1 MFKRK
6 KHSTFE
12 AHIPLTKLF
21 KKADSATKASYIIMG
36 AANIAN
42 KQYLK
47 GFIFLLLEIS
57 WVAWL
62 FTTGLKAY
70 HNMITLGTHAQGLV
84 YDKKLGISVLKA
96 GDNSMLLLLWGM
108 LAVIITVLFI
118 LLYRANLGSARK
130 IWELKQDGETLPT
143 LKQDLASLLDEK
155 MHVTLMAIP
164 MTGVLFFTI
173 LPLIYMIAIAFTSYD
188 HNHLPPKNLFSW
200 VGFANFGNVISGQMA
215 NTFFPVLAWTLIWA
229 VAATV
234 TSFFFGVILAMMIN
248 AKGIKGKKVFRTIFI
263 LTMAIPAFISL
274 LIMNNM
280 FADGG
285 LVNTLLINSGLIKT
299 SLPFF
304 TNPLFAKFTIIVV
317 NLWIGIPATMLVTTG
332 ILQNQSEEQIEAAEI
347 DGANKFQIF
356 KSITFPQIVFVMAP
370 SLIQQ
375 FIGNVNNFNVIY
387 LLTGGGPANSNY
399 YGAGST
405 DLLITWLYNLTL
417 NTADYNLAS
426 VIGILIFILSAT
438 FSLIAYKKISNSG
451 MEA

>member
-1 MFKRK
+1 M
-6 KHSTFE
+6 
-12 AHIPLTKLF
+12 
-21 KKADSATKASYIIMG
+21 
-36 AANIAN
+36 
-42 KQYLK
+42 
-47 GFIFLLLEIS
+47 
-57 WVAWL
+57 
-62 FTTGLKAY
+62 
-70 HNMITLGTHAQGLV
+70 

-118 LLYRANLGSARK
+118 LLYPANLGSARK

-263 LTMAIPAFISL
+263 LTMAISAFISL

-438 FSLIAYKKISNSG
+438 FSLIAYKRISNSG

>member
-12 AHIPLTKLF
+12 AHIPLAQLF
-21 KKADSATKASYIIMG
+21 KKADRATKASYVIMG

-47 GFIFLLLEIS
+47 GLIFLALEIS
-57 WVAWL
+57 WVTWL

-70 HNMITLGTHAQGLV
+70 HNMITLGTNAQGLV

-118 LLYRANLGSARK
+118 LLYRVNLASARK
-130 IWELKQDGETLPT
+130 IWELKQAGEPLPT

-215 NTFFPVLAWTLIWA
+215 STFFPVLAWTLIWA

-248 AKGIKGKKVFRTIFI
+248 AKGIKGKKVFRTLFI

-285 LVNTLLINSGLIKT
+285 LVNTLLINAGLTKT

-304 TNPLFAKFTIIVV
+304 TNPLFAKLTIIVV

-438 FSLIAYKKISNSG
+438 FSLLAYKKISNSG